1 MRLMPRLA
9 LQLAAADLWAE
20 RILALCT
27 VLGLSAVLAPLIVL
41 AGLRA
46 GVIEGLRQTLLLDPH
61 AREIVTAANRNFPA
75 TLLQALRDRPDVVF
89 VAPRTRTLAAEL
101 LVEPP
106 DRRGS
111 GARLELIPTG
121 PGDPLLPEE
130 PARSDQMVLSAAA
143 AARLAVSAGD
153 TLVGRLAR
161 IQNGRQEVL
170 PLTLT
175 VQAVAPPGAFPREAA
190 FVTLAFAVMVEDF
203 QDGIASPPADV
214 AALTE
219 PGRLQYAGF
228 RLYADRL
235 ESVPALDAFLRRQE
249 RVDVV
254 SRAGDV
260 AGMMRIDRNLGV
272 LFIVISGLGGF
283 GFLVSLG
290 AGLWANVERKRHSL
304 ALLRFLGLGGG
315 TLRLFPMAQA
325 ALLAIG
331 GSGIAII
338 GAELTAWLINSRLNG
353 TLQTDRAL
361 CVVSAAL
368 GAQAA
373 AVTLLGALSVAAVAG
388 TRAANVAA
396 WEGVTVA

>member
-1 MRLMPRLA
+1 
-9 LQLAAADLWAE
+9 
-20 RILALCT
+20 
-27 VLGLSAVLAPLIVL
+27 
-41 AGLRA
+41 
-46 GVIEGLRQTLLLDPH
+46 
-61 AREIVTAANRNFPA
+61 
-75 TLLQALRDRPDVVF
+75 
-89 VAPRTRTLAAEL
+89 
-101 LVEPP
+101 
-106 DRRGS
+106 
-111 GARLELIPTG
+111 
-121 PGDPLLPEE
+121 
-130 PARSDQMVLSAAA
+130 
-143 AARLAVSAGD
+143 
-153 TLVGRLAR
+153 
-161 IQNGRQEVL
+161 
-170 PLTLT
+170 
-175 VQAVAPPGAFPREAA
+175 VQAVAPPGTFPREAA

-214 AALTE
+214 AGLAE

-249 RVDVV
+249 HVDVV

-272 LFIVISGLGGF
+272 LFIVISGLGGS

-338 GAELTAWLINSRLNG
+338 GAELTAWLINTRLNG

-368 GAQAA
+368 AVQAA
-373 AVTLLGALSVAAVAG
+373 GVTLLGALSVAAIAG
-388 TRAANVAA
+388 TRAANVEA